1 MSKRDTLLSRLIN
14 SSGSKKQL
22 ILALAGA
29 FAGLFLLGAC
39 SQAYLTFHRVLSKQ
53 KDLLGADFLVIN
65 KKVSLLNTISGSAG
79 RFSEEDIQELR
90 GLKGVGNV
98 GAFRSSNF
106 KVRAHFN
113 AGLGSE
119 IPGLTTDLFFESV
132 PDGFLDLEDVRW
144 EWQAGDSELPMII
157 PSDYL
162 KMYNFGFA
170 RGQGLPIVPE
180 SVLKNIH
187 FDVLISGNGKS
198 GYFKAYIAG
207 FTERVPSVLVPD
219 GFLDWANK
227 EYGSGSNPKPDRVIV
242 AAKDPSSPEI
252 SRFFSEKTYEI
263 AGGDKL
269 KTSRINTLLGVVLSI
284 VLSIGFLVLLL
295 SLLGLIQFSQILAYR
310 AARDIRILFL
320 IGYTPGMI
328 TAPIAR
334 YFGQI
339 LIFVS
344 LLSLIACGA
353 AHIFMYQFLKEKGF
367 QTSQWP
373 SWEAFLLMITVA
385 VILYIYTLI
394 SLKKSVRNI
403 CS

>member
-1 MSKRDTLLSRLIN
+1 
-14 SSGSKKQL
+14 
-22 ILALAGA
+22 
-29 FAGLFLLGAC
+29 
-39 SQAYLTFHRVLSKQ
+39 
-53 KDLLGADFLVIN
+53 
-65 KKVSLLNTISGSAG
+65 
-79 RFSEEDIQELR
+79 
-90 GLKGVGNV
+90 
-98 GAFRSSNF
+98 
-106 KVRAHFN
+106 
-113 AGLGSE
+113 
-119 IPGLTTDLFFESV
+119 
-132 PDGFLDLEDVRW
+132 
-144 EWQAGDSELPMII
+144 
-157 PSDYL
+157 
-162 KMYNFGFA
+162 
-170 RGQGLPIVPE
+170 
-180 SVLKNIH
+180 
-187 FDVLISGNGKS
+187 
-198 GYFKAYIAG
+198 
-207 FTERVPSVLVPD
+207 
-219 GFLDWANK
+219 
-227 EYGSGSNPKPDRVIV
+227 
-242 AAKDPSSPEI
+242 
-252 SRFFSEKTYEI
+252 
-263 AGGDKL
+263 
-269 KTSRINTLLGVVLSI
+269 LGVVLSI

-334 YFGQI
+334 YFGRI